1 MRSLGGKQ
9 LVAAACLAHIF
20 SLAGIGTFPALVP
33 LFFDVWGLSNTEAGW
48 ISGIYYG
55 GYAVAVPIL
64 AGLTDRMDA
73 RRVYMASAALG
84 AIALAGFALLANG
97 FWSALILRALA
108 GIALAGTYM
117 PGLKMLTDRVEAG
130 NQSRMIAF
138 YTASFGL
145 GSSLSIWMAGAVAE
159 FALWRWAFATAALG
173 SLAALATVALTVAPH
188 APMARASAS
197 VARFL
202 DFRPVFRNRAA
213 MAYVLAYGAHCW
225 ELLGFRAWFVAFLTF
240 SATLQTPSATIW
252 SATATAAVINLLGV
266 PASILGNEMAVRF
279 GRRRT
284 ASVVMLA
291 SAAVSLFIGF
301 TAFLPYVLV
310 VALLMVY
317 GVLVTGDSA
326 TVTAGAVAAAPPE
339 TRGAVMAVHSA
350 VGFATSFFGPLFF
363 GIVLDV
369 AGGNESLL
377 AWGLGFAAMG
387 LGVALGPLA
396 LAWLAPREG
405 ERRGAA

>member
-1 MRSLGGKQ
+1 MRSLAGRQ
-9 LVAAACLAHIF
+9 LVTAACCAHIF

-84 AIALAGFALLANG
+84 AVALAAFALLANG
-97 FWSALILRALA
+97 FWSALILRTLA
-108 GIALAGTYM
+108 GVALAGTYM
-117 PGLKMLTDRVEAG
+117 PGLKMLTDRVEAK
-130 NQSRMIAF
+130 NQSRMVAF

-145 GSSLSIWMAGAVAE
+145 GSSLSIWMAGVVAD
-159 FALWRWAFATAALG
+159 FAPWRWAFAAAAVG
-173 SLAALATVALTVAPH
+173 SMVAFAIVAFTFAPH
-188 APMARASAS
+188 TPAPRTASAG
-197 VARFL
+197 RFL

-240 SATLQTPSATIW
+240 SAALQSPGATIW

-266 PASILGNEMAVRF
+266 PASILGNELAVRF

-291 SAAVSLFIGF
+291 SAAVSLVIGF

-326 TVTAGAVAAAPPE
+326 TVTAGAVAAATPE
-339 TRGAVMAVHSA
+339 NRGAVMAVHSA

-363 GIVLDV
+363 GVVLDV

>member
-1 MRSLGGKQ
+1 MRNLGGRQ
-9 LVAAACLAHIF
+9 LVAAACCAHIF

-33 LFFDVWGLSNTEAGW
+33 LFFGVWGLSNTEAGW

-84 AIALAGFALLANG
+84 AVALAAFALLANG

-117 PGLKMLTDRVEAG
+117 PGLKMLTDRVEAK
-130 NQSRMIAF
+130 NQSRMVAF

-145 GSSLSIWMAGAVAE
+145 GSSLSIWMAGVVAD
-159 FALWRWAFATAALG
+159 FAPWQWAFAAAAVG
-173 SLAALATVALTVAPH
+173 SMVAFAIVAFTFAPH
-188 APMARASAS
+188 TPAPRPASA
-197 VARFL
+197 ARFL

-240 SATLQTPSATIW
+240 SATLQAPGATIW

-291 SAAVSLFIGF
+291 SAAVSLVIGF

-317 GVLVTGDSA
+317 GILVTGDSA
-326 TVTAGAVAAAPPE
+326 TVTAGAVAAASPE
-339 TRGAVMAVHSA
+339 NRGAVMAIHSA

-396 LAWLAPREG
+396 LAWLAPREK
-405 ERRGAA
+405 AT

>member
-1 MRSLGGKQ
+1 MRNLTGHQ
-9 LVAAACLAHIF
+9 LVAAACVAHIF

-84 AIALAGFALLANG
+84 AVALAGFALLANG
-97 FWSALILRALA
+97 FWSGLFWRTLA

-117 PGLKMLTDRVEAG
+117 PGLKMLTDRVEAKV
-130 NQSRMIAF
+130 QSRMVAF

-145 GSSLSIWMAGAVAE
+145 GSSLSIWLAGVVAD
-159 FALWRWAFATAALG
+159 FAPWRWAFAAAALG
-173 SLAALATVALTVAPH
+173 SMAALAVVALTFAPH
-188 APMARASAS
+188 VPAAHPARTG
-197 VARFL
+197 RFL

-240 SATLQTPSATIW
+240 SASLQAPGTTVW

-279 GRRRT
+279 GRRRM
-284 ASVVMLA
+284 ASTVMLL
-291 SAAVSLFIGF
+291 SALVSFFVGF
-301 TAFLPYVLV
+301 AAALPYVLV
-310 VALLMVY
+310 VALLMLY

-326 TVTAGAVAAAPPE
+326 TVTAGAVAASTPE
-339 TRGAVMAVHSA
+339 NRGATMAIHSA
-350 VGFATSFFGPLFF
+350 VGFATSFFGPLVF
-363 GIVLDV
+363 GVVLDV
-369 AGGNESLL
+369 AGGNESLF
-377 AWGLGFAAMG
+377 AWGLGFIAMG

-396 LAWLAPREG
+396 LAKLARRDG
-405 ERRGAA
+405 EEKIAA

>member
-1 MRSLGGKQ
+1 MRNLGGKQ

-84 AIALAGFALLANG
+84 AIALAAFALLANG
-97 FWSALILRALA
+97 FWSALVLRTLA
-108 GIALAGTYM
+108 GVALAGTYM
-117 PGLKMLTDRVEAG
+117 PGLKMLTDRVEAKV
-130 NQSRMIAF
+130 QSRMVAF

-145 GSSLSIWMAGAVAE
+145 GSSLSIWMAGAVAD
-159 FALWRWAFATAALG
+159 FAPWRWAFVAAALG
-173 SLAALATVALTVAPH
+173 SMVAFAIVAFTFAPH
-188 APMARASAS
+188 TPAPRAASAG
-197 VARFL
+197 RFL

-240 SATLQTPSATIW
+240 SAALQAPGATIW

-266 PASILGNEMAVRF
+266 PASILGNELAVRF

-284 ASVVMLA
+284 ASVVMLM
-291 SAAVSLFIGF
+291 STAVSLFIGF

-317 GVLVTGDSA
+317 GILVTGDSA

-339 TRGAVMAVHSA
+339 NRGAVMAVHSA

-387 LGVALGPLA
+387 LGVVLGPLA
-396 LAWLAPREG
+396 LAWLAPREADKATG
-405 ERRGAA
+405 